1 MKDNNK
7 SNSDNRIT
15 SDSKEMTLEEHF
27 DVLDDIISS
36 MEVPDVSLDDSFEL
50 YKKGLNQIKAAN
62 EMLEGIE
69 KAMLILNEDGSLE
82 EF

>member
-15 SDSKEMTLEEHF
+15 SDSKEMTLEEYF

-36 MEVPDVSLDDSFEL
+36 MEAPDVSLDDSFEL
-50 YKKGLNQIKAAN
+50 YKQGLNQIKAAN

>member
-50 YKKGLNQIKAAN
+50 YKQGLNQIKAAN

>member
-36 MEVPDVSLDDSFEL
+36 MEAPDVSLDDSFEL

>member
-7 SNSDNRIT
+7 VNNDN
-15 SDSKEMTLEEHF
+15 KGMTLEEHF

-36 MEVPDVSLDDSFEL
+36 MEASDVSLDDSFEL
-50 YKKGLNQIKAAN
+50 YKQGLNQIKAAN
-62 EMLEGIE
+62 EMLESIE

>member
-36 MEVPDVSLDDSFEL
+36 MEASDVSLDDSFEL

>member
-27 DVLDDIISS
+27 DVLDDLISS
-36 MEVPDVSLDDSFEL
+36 MEAPAVSLDDSFEL
-50 YKKGLNQIKAAN
+50 YKQGLNQIKAAN

>member
-15 SDSKEMTLEEHF
+15 SDSQEMTLEEHF

-36 MEVPDVSLDDSFEL
+36 MEAPDVSLDDSFEL
-50 YKKGLNQIKAAN
+50 YKQGLNQIKAAN

-69 KAMLILNEDGSLE
+69 KVMLILNEDGSLE

>member
-27 DVLDDIISS
+27 DVLDDIISN
-36 MEVPDVSLDDSFEL
+36 MEAPDVSLDDSFEL
-50 YKKGLNQIKAAN
+50 YKQGLNQIKAAN